1 MYSFVV
7 IVCVIGTRVS
17 IHTVSVVGLP
27 DRSMWAVPAQVKKAF
42 LSGVVHLKYG
52 PCPEQG
58 VPCGKRRSMEPTTRD
73 STWRPANRVR
83 AIFSAR
89 PHPPL
94 HRERVCVPICGSHS
108 FAAFDARPDVDPIA
122 PRSRATRGGTGV

>member
-42 LSGVVHLKYG
+42 LSGVV
-52 PCPEQG
+52 
-58 VPCGKRRSMEPTTRD
+58 EPTTRD

-89 PHPPL
+89 PHPAL